1 MSFHRQKNMTDTE
14 KRYFY
19 TFGTDPRFPFEGG
32 WVEVLAINQDE
43 ANSIFRHIFPG
54 QRQGLLNCAFSYT
67 EEEFMRSKMAKQGNF
82 GKFCQRKLGVD
93 DLFALNAFE
102 IPKAV
107 KIGDRVYVI
116 DKIMYIYA
124 DEESGYSIEFI
135 DKEGK
140 YRNWK
145 QYFDGGYA
153 LFRL

>member
-1 MSFHRQKNMTDTE
+1 MK
-14 KRYFY
+14 
-19 TFGTDPRFPFEGG
+19 
-32 WVEVLAINQDE
+32 
-43 ANSIFRHIFPG
+43 
-54 QRQGLLNCAFSYT
+54 
-67 EEEFMRSKMAKQGNF
+67 SKMAKYGNF
-82 GKFCQRKLGVD
+82 GEFCQTRLEIN
-93 DLFALNAFE
+93 DLFALNAFK